1 MNRIKEL
8 RKQIGMTQ
16 ASLAKVLKVSDRT
29 VGFYETGGRDP
40 DTDTLIR
47 LADFFDV
54 SVDYLLGRSDVKD
67 LNYKLKKESP
77 TVVLDEKHE
86 FIGKFPPEA
95 KRDMKIFEEFI
106 VYKYGLK

>member
-8 RKQIGMTQ
+8 RKQNGMTQ

-40 DTDTLIR
+40 DTDTLIK

-54 SVDYLLGRSDVKD
+54 SVDYLLGRSDIRNF
-67 LNYKLKKESP
+67 NYKLKNESP
-77 TVVLDEKHE
+77 SVVLDEKHE
-86 FIGKFPPEA
+86 FNEKFPPEA
-95 KRDMKIFEEFI
+95 KRDMKIIEEFI
-106 VYKYGLK
+106 VYKYRLK